1 VADRI
6 TELQRELLAICR
18 GSYAYETWAKV
29 TEQPISERTDWR
41 GRMRGQERV
50 DEIRRE
56 LHAIN
61 PDAALYFGWGPSE
74 APSAK
79 EAFFESVNSTAAS
92 GALGTP
98 DCKTQECYG
107 CASPTT
113 CAKRYGRADALGVK
127 ACVAKGIDEAQQ

>member
-1 VADRI
+1 MADRI

-29 TEQPISERTDWR
+29 TEQPISERTDTR
-41 GRMRGQERV
+41 GRMRGQARV

-74 APSAK
+74 APRAK
-79 EAFFESVNSTAAS
+79 EAFFASVNSAATT
-92 GALGTP
+92 GVLGTP
-98 DCKTQECYG
+98 GGQANG
-107 CASPTT
+107 A
-113 CAKRYGRADALGVK
+113 
-127 ACVAKGIDEAQQ
+127 